1 MWLGIWCYL
10 PRMSFI
16 EIIQSSPWLPA
27 VVGAVVATVAIL
39 VFLTRTPART
49 LATERKI
56 AELGVS
62 TSGLTQAQ
70 SEVLGQIKAMATTTA
85 TLQAALTGTLNERL
99 DAVSGQM
106 RQSLESTSLRTAES
120 LGELRKHLNK
130 IDEAQRNIT
139 ELSSQVVNL
148 QDLLANKQA
157 RGAFG
162 EVQLNDIVRNILPP
176 SAYDLQKTL
185 SNGLRPDCLIRLPNP
200 PGPIAV
206 DAKFPLES
214 FQALRQ
220 ARTDPDRLIATRKF
234 KADMQKHLRDI
245 ASRYIVAGETA
256 ESAIMFIPSEAVYAE
271 IHGSLADIVDE
282 SYRLRVWIVSPT
294 TMWALLNTV
303 RAVLK
308 DVQMREQADVI
319 QAQVGLLLGTH
330 LASTTALRPS
340 NDTSARRSTTCGRF
354 GSRRTKYFAGANE
367 SVSFSLRTAVHPK
380 RTIRASC
387 PSPRPILGVAPTRRP
402 NKFPGI
408 CGRLISLRV
417 QRR

>member
-1 MWLGIWCYL
+1 
-10 PRMSFI
+10 MSI
-16 EIIQSSPWLPA
+16 DQLIQDWPWLPIA
-27 VVGAVVATVAIL
+27 VAGGLVVLFALFFASRNRG
-39 VFLTRTPART
+39 RTEAADRR
-49 LATERKI
+49 L
-56 AELGVS
+56 AELAVS

-70 SEVLGQIKAMATTTA
+70 GEVLGQIKAMAQATA
-85 TLQAALTGTLNERL
+85 TLQSAMTGTLNERL

-106 RQSLESTSLRTAES
+106 RQSLETSAVKTAES

-185 SNGLRPDCLIRLPNP
+185 PNGTRPDCLIKMPNP
-200 PGPIAV
+200 PGSIAV

-214 FQALRQ
+214 YQALRK
-220 ARTDPDRLIATRKF
+220 ATNDAERLHATRKF
-234 KADMQKHLRDI
+234 KADMQKHIRDI
-245 ASRYIVAGETA
+245 ASRYIVPGETA

-271 IHGSLADIVDE
+271 IHSSLAEVVDE

-294 TMWALLNTV
+294 TLWALLNTV

-319 QAQVGLLLGTH
+319 QLEVGHLLLDATRLDDRVGALERHFGQTVDDVRKIRI
-330 LASTTALRPS
+330 STDKVLRRGERIGELQLETESPKPEDGESELPLSAPPVDPPVKSEPPTNISRISGSLRP
-340 NDTSARRSTTCGRF
+340 
-354 GSRRTKYFAGANE
+354 
-367 SVSFSLRTAVHPK
+367 
-380 RTIRASC
+380 
-387 PSPRPILGVAPTRRP
+387 PR
-402 NKFPGI
+402 
-408 CGRLISLRV
+408 
-417 QRR
+417 

>member
-1 MWLGIWCYL
+1 
-10 PRMSFI
+10 MSFL
-16 EIIQSSPWLPA
+16 EIIQTSPWLP
-27 VVGAVVATVAIL
+27 VLVGAGLVALAIV
-39 VFLTRTPART
+39 VFLARTRART
-49 LATERKI
+49 LATERKL

-120 LGELRKHLNK
+120 LGELRKHLDK

-139 ELSSQVVNL
+139 ELSGQVVKL

-185 SNGLRPDCLIRLPNP
+185 GNGMRPDCLIRLPNP

-220 ARTDPDRLIATRKF
+220 AQTDPERLVATRKF

-245 ASRYIVAGETA
+245 AGRYIVAGETA

-271 IHGSLADIVDE
+271 IHGSLADVVDE

-319 QAQVGLLLGTH
+319 QAQVGLLLQD
-330 LASTTALRPS
+330 ASRLDDRVASLERHFGQTVDDVRKIRISTDKVLRRGERIGELQLEDGGAADTEESSELPFAPSGAGRSADRSDRSSKQITGNLRPP
-340 NDTSARRSTTCGRF
+340 D
-354 GSRRTKYFAGANE
+354 
-367 SVSFSLRTAVHPK
+367 
-380 RTIRASC
+380 
-387 PSPRPILGVAPTRRP
+387 
-402 NKFPGI
+402 
-408 CGRLISLRV
+408 
-417 QRR
+417 

>member
-1 MWLGIWCYL
+1 
-10 PRMSFI
+10 MSFL
-16 EIIQSSPWLPA
+16 EIIQTSPWLP
-27 VVGAVVATVAIL
+27 VLVGAGLVALAIV
-39 VFLTRTPART
+39 VFLARTRART
-49 LATERKI
+49 LATERKL

-120 LGELRKHLNK
+120 LGELRKHLDK

-139 ELSSQVVNL
+139 ELSGQVVNL

-185 SNGLRPDCLIRLPNP
+185 GNGMRPDCLIRLPNP

-220 ARTDPDRLIATRKF
+220 AQTDPERLVATRKF

-245 ASRYIVAGETA
+245 AGRYIVAGETA

-271 IHGSLADIVDE
+271 IHGSLADVVDE

-319 QAQVGLLLGTH
+319 QAQVGLLLQD
-330 LASTTALRPS
+330 ASRLDDRVASLERHFGQTVDDVRKIRISTDKVLRRGERIGELQLEDGGAADTEESSELPFAPSGAGRSADRSDRSSKQITGNLRPP
-340 NDTSARRSTTCGRF
+340 D
-354 GSRRTKYFAGANE
+354 
-367 SVSFSLRTAVHPK
+367 
-380 RTIRASC
+380 
-387 PSPRPILGVAPTRRP
+387 
-402 NKFPGI
+402 
-408 CGRLISLRV
+408 
-417 QRR
+417 

>member
-39 VFLTRTPART
+39 VFLTRTRART

-62 TSGLTQAQ
+62 TSGLTLAQ

-319 QAQVGLLLGTH
+319 QAQVGLLLGD
-330 LASTTALRPS
+330 ASRLDDRVASLERHFGQTVDDVRKIRISTDKVLRRGERIGELQLEDGGSSEADDSGELPFAPS
-340 NDTSARRSTTCGRF
+340 DPG
-354 GSRRTKYFAGANE
+354 RRTDPTAKQISGN
-367 SVSFSLRTAVHPK
+367 LR
-380 RTIRASC
+380 
-387 PSPRPILGVAPTRRP
+387 APD
-402 NKFPGI
+402 
-408 CGRLISLRV
+408 
-417 QRR
+417 

>member
-1 MWLGIWCYL
+1 MLYPLW
-10 PRMSFI
+10 MSLVQ
-16 EIIQSSPWLPA
+16 IIQTSPWVP
-27 VVGAVVATVAIL
+27 VFVVAGFLGLVGLIL
-39 VFLTRTPART
+39 LTRSRGRT
-49 LATERKI
+49 LATERRL
-56 AELGVS
+56 AELAIS

-70 SEVLGQIKAMATTTA
+70 GEVLGQIKAMAATTA
-85 TLQAALTGTLNERL
+85 TLQAAVTGTLNERL

-176 SAYDLQKTL
+176 SAYDLQKAL
-185 SNGLRPDCLIRLPNP
+185 GNGMRPDCLIRLPNP

-214 FQALRQ
+214 YQALRK
-220 ARTDPDRLIATRKF
+220 ATNDAERLVATRKF

-245 ASRYIVAGETA
+245 ASRYIVPGETA

-271 IHGSLADIVDE
+271 IHGYLAEVVDE

-319 QAQVGLLLGTH
+319 QAQVGLLLQDATRLDDRVAALERHFGQTVDDVRKIRISTDKVLRRGERIGELQLETDGSPVGEDADELPLSAPPAPPPTKPIQQEAAGELRLSGT
-330 LASTTALRPS
+330 LRPH
-340 NDTSARRSTTCGRF
+340 D
-354 GSRRTKYFAGANE
+354 
-367 SVSFSLRTAVHPK
+367 
-380 RTIRASC
+380 
-387 PSPRPILGVAPTRRP
+387 
-402 NKFPGI
+402 
-408 CGRLISLRV
+408 
-417 QRR
+417 

>member
-1 MWLGIWCYL
+1 
-10 PRMSFI
+10 MSFL
-16 EIIQSSPWLPA
+16 EIIQTSPWLP
-27 VVGAVVATVAIL
+27 VLVGAGLVALAIV
-39 VFLTRTPART
+39 VFLARTRART
-49 LATERKI
+49 LATERKL

-120 LGELRKHLNK
+120 LGELRKHLDK

-139 ELSSQVVNL
+139 ELSGQVVNL

-185 SNGLRPDCLIRLPNP
+185 GNGMRPDCLIRLPNP

-220 ARTDPDRLIATRKF
+220 AQTDPERLVATRKF

-245 ASRYIVAGETA
+245 AGRYIVAGETA

-271 IHGSLADIVDE
+271 IHGSLADVVDE

-319 QAQVGLLLGTH
+319 QAQVGLLLQD
-330 LASTTALRPS
+330 ASRLDDRVASLERH
-340 NDTSARRSTTCGRF
+340 F
-354 GSRRTKYFAGANE
+354 GQTVDDVG
-367 SVSFSLRTAVHPK
+367 
-380 RTIRASC
+380 
-387 PSPRPILGVAPTRRP
+387 
-402 NKFPGI
+402 
-408 CGRLISLRV
+408 
-417 QRR
+417 

>member
-1 MWLGIWCYL
+1 
-10 PRMSFI
+10 MSFDQL
-16 EIIQSSPWLPA
+16 IQDWPWLPI
-27 VVGAVVATVAIL
+27 VVAVGVVLLLALIL
-39 VFLTRTPART
+39 QSRNRNRSQA
-49 LATERKI
+49 AERRM
-56 AELGVS
+56 AELAVS

-70 SEVLGQIKAMATTTA
+70 AEVLGQIKAMAEATA
-85 TLQAALTGTLNERL
+85 TLQSAMTGTLNERL

-106 RQSLESTSLRTAES
+106 QQSLESSAVKTAES
-120 LGELRKHLNK
+120 LGELRKHLSK

-176 SAYDLQKTL
+176 GAYDLQKTL
-185 SNGLRPDCLIRLPNP
+185 PNGTRPDCLLKLPNP
-200 PGPIAV
+200 PGSIAV

-214 FQALRQ
+214 YQALRK
-220 ARTDPDRLIATRKF
+220 ADNDPERLIATRKF
-234 KADMQKHLRDI
+234 KADMQKHIRDI
-245 ASRYIVAGETA
+245 ASRYIVPGETA

-271 IHGSLADIVDE
+271 IHGSLTDVVDE

-319 QAQVGLLLGTH
+319 QAEVGRLLVDATRLDDRVGALERHFGQTVDDVRKIRI
-330 LASTTALRPS
+330 STDKVLRRGERIGELQIETKEPDAAEDTGSELPLSPPPQSTKTDSAANVSQISGSLRP
-340 NDTSARRSTTCGRF
+340 
-354 GSRRTKYFAGANE
+354 
-367 SVSFSLRTAVHPK
+367 
-380 RTIRASC
+380 
-387 PSPRPILGVAPTRRP
+387 PR
-402 NKFPGI
+402 
-408 CGRLISLRV
+408 
-417 QRR
+417 

>member
-1 MWLGIWCYL
+1 
-10 PRMSFI
+10 MSFL
-16 EIIQSSPWLPA
+16 EIAQSSPWLPLL
-27 VVGAVVATVAIL
+27 VGAGLVALALV
-39 VFLTRTPART
+39 VFLART
-49 LATERKI
+49 QARTAATERKL

-185 SNGLRPDCLIRLPNP
+185 GNGMRPDCLIRLPNP

-220 ARTDPDRLIATRKF
+220 AQNDPDRLVATRKF

-245 ASRYIVAGETA
+245 AGRYIVAGETA

-271 IHGSLADIVDE
+271 IHGSLTDVVEE

-294 TMWALLNTV
+294 TLWALLNTV

-319 QAQVGLLLGTH
+319 QAQVGLLLQD
-330 LASTTALRPS
+330 ASRLDDRVASLERHFGQTVDDVRKIRISTDKVLRRGERIGELQLEDGGAPDAEESRELPFAPS
-340 NDTSARRSTTCGRF
+340 GSGRSASPSDPSGKQIS
-354 GSRRTKYFAGANE
+354 GN
-367 SVSFSLRTAVHPK
+367 LR
-380 RTIRASC
+380 
-387 PSPRPILGVAPTRRP
+387 APD
-402 NKFPGI
+402 
-408 CGRLISLRV
+408 
-417 QRR
+417 

>member
-1 MWLGIWCYL
+1 
-10 PRMSFI
+10 MSI
-16 EIIQSSPWLPA
+16 DQLIQDWPWLPIA
-27 VVGAVVATVAIL
+27 VAVGLVVLFAL
-39 VFLTRTPART
+39 VVVSRGRGRSDAADRRL
-49 LATERKI
+49 
-56 AELGVS
+56 AELAVT

-70 SEVLGQIKAMATTTA
+70 GEVLGQIKAMAEATA
-85 TLQAALTGTLNERL
+85 TLQSAMTGTLNERL

-106 RQSLESTSLRTAES
+106 QQSLETSAVKTAES

-139 ELSSQVVNL
+139 ELSGQVVNL

-185 SNGLRPDCLIRLPNP
+185 PNGTRPDCLIKMPNP
-200 PGPIAV
+200 PGSIAV

-214 FQALRQ
+214 YQALRK
-220 ARTDPDRLIATRKF
+220 ATNDADRLIATRKF
-234 KADMQKHLRDI
+234 KADMQKHIRDI
-245 ASRYIVAGETA
+245 ANRYIVPGETA

-271 IHGSLADIVDE
+271 VHGSLAEVVDE

-294 TMWALLNTV
+294 TLWALLNTV

-319 QAQVGLLLGTH
+319 QLEVGHLLQDASRLDDRVGALERHFGRTVDDVRKIRISTDKVLRRGERIGELQLGSE
-330 LASTTALRPS
+330 STKPEDGTSELPLSAPDVSTPAKPPAPTNVSQISGSLRP
-340 NDTSARRSTTCGRF
+340 RR
-354 GSRRTKYFAGANE
+354 
-367 SVSFSLRTAVHPK
+367 
-380 RTIRASC
+380 
-387 PSPRPILGVAPTRRP
+387 
-402 NKFPGI
+402 
-408 CGRLISLRV
+408 
-417 QRR
+417 